1 MKTCTSRLLPTTCL
15 YPFTGMYCTFLSAQ
29 PAWHMVIFELVVPL
43 NPPFLFFFGPLA
55 SSGVVS
61 IITLLYYV
69 SIKLL
74 YYYCIIYIILLHYL
88 LLGLWQYARAYM
100 QKRRLH
106 QVCICAHKICKSDD
120 KYAYCVAYM
129 QKASVDMQVAGL
141 ICIIYA
147 NMRLKWKHN
156 FALK

>member
-1 MKTCTSRLLPTTCL
+1 MHVATRDTK
-15 YPFTGMYCTFLSAQ
+15 
-29 PAWHMVIFELVVPL
+29 
-43 NPPFLFFFGPLA
+43 
-55 SSGVVS
+55 
-61 IITLLYYV
+61 
-69 SIKLL
+69 KLW
-74 YYYCIIYIILLHYL
+74 
-88 LLGLWQYARAYM
+88 LGLWQYARAYM

-147 NMRLKWKHN
+147 NMRLKLKHN